1 VPRLGL
7 ISDTHGF
14 LDPRVLDLLAGVD
27 HILHA
32 GDVGPPRILL
42 ELESLAP
49 VTAVSGNTD
58 HGLACRETEVV
69 SVQDRKFLVHHIV
82 NPHRLTEA
90 LARHL
95 EAARPDVVVFGHT
108 HEPFCQTVGGVLFV
122 NPGSAGR
129 ARFGKP
135 RTLAILHWDGDAGSP
150 SVDFLELG
158 P

>member
-1 VPRLGL
+1 MPRLGL
-7 ISDTHGF
+7 ISDTHGL
-14 LDPRVLDLLAGVD
+14 LDPRVLEWLAGVD

-32 GDVGPPRILL
+32 GDIGRPQILL

-69 SVQDRKFLVHHIV
+69 NVQGRKFLVHHIV
-82 NPHRLTEA
+82 DPHRLTEV
-90 LARHL
+90 LARRL
-95 EAARPDVVVFGHT
+95 RAERPDVVVFGHT
-108 HEPFCQTVGGVLFV
+108 HEPFCQTVDGVLFV

-135 RTLAILHWDGDAGSP
+135 RTLAILHWEGAAGSS
-150 SVDFLELG
+150 SVDFLTLG